1 MKRAKTGATG
11 PSGSKRPR
19 AAAGAVGC
27 RDRLGTAEPPALA
40 GLTGDIDEAASGAG
54 GGARPAEAST
64 VERPGDV
71 VRRHAPTSAARPG
84 PNRLSLGHAGQVHQH
99 RRKSIT
105 ERRRFTYLQL
115 VPHTPAK
122 FDGLEEKAGPADG
135 PDRVREAPSS
145 EGGRRL
151 RLASG
156 ASMHVRQARSR
167 AD

>member
-11 PSGSKRPR
+11 PAGSKR
-19 AAAGAVGC
+19 AAAGAIGS
-27 RDRLGTAEPPALA
+27 RDGLGTAEPPALA
-40 GLTGDIDEAASGAG
+40 GLTGDVDEAASGAG
-54 GGARPAEAST
+54 GDVRPAEAST
-64 VERPGDV
+64 VERPGDLN
-71 VRRHAPTSAARPG
+71 RQHAPTPAARPG
-84 PNRLSLGHAGQVHQH
+84 PNRLSLGHSGQVHQH

-115 VPHTPAK
+115 VPHAPAK
-122 FDGLEEKAGPADG
+122 FDGLEQEGGPAIG
-135 PDRVREAPSS
+135 PDRVREAPAS